1 VTFGHLHAV
10 MQTSKTRICNAKMS
24 ISALK
29 EAENEFRVERERL
42 EQVLREFGV
51 CPDALSQSGTISLRT
66 LSTVGNKLGLN
77 EMRNG
82 TFYSALYQLYDDT
95 DAIREKLIENQ
106 RQQSVMS
113 AKISRVQAQRQ
124 AIRTQLEEF
133 TLHQQ
138 PRNARAEEQIAE
150 MKQGG
155 SISQK
160 QMHFTDEIRLNKTA
174 VGNLR
179 VDCHHRHL
187 VEAGESVQDL
197 MIKLT
202 SCEATLRGFKSL
214 PPDVMLSRVELEHA
228 KQKLAHLE
236 SRLNHL
242 VQGEVDSINP
252 E

>member
-1 VTFGHLHAV
+1 
-10 MQTSKTRICNAKMS
+10 
-24 ISALK
+24 
-29 EAENEFRVERERL
+29 
-42 EQVLREFGV
+42 V